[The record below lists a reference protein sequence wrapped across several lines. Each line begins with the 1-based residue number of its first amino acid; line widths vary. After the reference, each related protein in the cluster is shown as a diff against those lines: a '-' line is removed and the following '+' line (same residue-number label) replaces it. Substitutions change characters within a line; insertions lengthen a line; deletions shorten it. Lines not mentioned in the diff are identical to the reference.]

1 MKKIPMRMCI
11 GCMEMKEKKQL
22 VRIVNNKDEG
32 ISLDPTGKKS
42 GRGAYICKN
51 AECFRKAQKARKLE
65 KAFSCRVDESIYAQ
79 LESELAGIN
88 EYGGAVYE
96 ES

>member
-11 GCMEMKEKKQL
+11 GCGEMMEKKQL
-22 VRIVNNKDEG
+22 IRVVNNKDEG

-42 GRGAYICKN
+42 GRGAYLCKN
-51 AECFRKAQKARKLE
+51 EECFRKAQKARRLE
-65 KAFSCRVDESIYAQ
+65 RAFSCRIDEAVYNQ
-79 LESELAGIN
+79 LEAELSGLKM
-88 EYGGAVYE
+88 YGGAVYE

>member
-22 VRIVNNKDEG
+22 IRIVNNKDEG

-51 AECFRKAQKARKLE
+51 AQKAKKLE
-65 KAFSCRVDESIYAQ
+65 KAFSCRIDESIYNQ